1 MRRQTPLGTIAAFG
15 AALALVA
22 ALLAAGTLL
31 LTPDTVSASGGP
43 AGPLPVAGAV
53 LLAETGSSTLVPV
66 LVATGLV
73 LLGAVLLAFLRSH
86 GGGDDDDIDAD
97 GP

>member
-1 MRRQTPLGTIAAFG
+1 MHRHSPLGTIAAFG

-31 LTPDTVSASGGP
+31 LTPDTVSAGGGP

-73 LLGAVLLAFLRSH
+73 LLGAVLLAFLRAR
-86 GGGDDDDIDAD
+86 GGDDDDDIDAD